1 MKSRIL
7 TFLLIFLLLASSLIL
22 VSAEESRPAIEVFKG
37 KPSRS
42 YPLKIYIY
50 LQAFEDEESK
60 ATFQCRNT
68 EKILSILY
76 DVLKELHRAITRF
89 VDEYPEYRKLALIY
103 FVNFSSVDGADITF
117 KVVRKIQTNPDFS
130 GLTKYA
136 YGSEGVIKP
145 VEVDVLCSLTD
156 RGENVTFN
164 IIMHELF
171 HALGLLHANQSSTDD
186 GFPELMHPGTSND
199 LREYPSTLDLY
210 ALYIVHFTD
219 FNREVIMLPEDI
231 EYKMIIPYSH
241 ELQALKQENKQLRDT
256 LAKTQR
262 ENYILQGKL
271 KRANSTIEFLERELE
286 STKNDLNSYVK
297 SYNILWFENRDLRN
311 NLTRLYNAC
320 NQTVSLLVSKLNKT
334 YNDYVNLT
342 NRYNWLVG
350 IYNNIYQD
358 FQALREENN
367 DLQQRLYLIGIVAYV
382 GMSILGYIAIS
393 RGKKFN
399 KLLDEY
405 NKLLEYLGVEEHG
418 REG

>member
-1 MKSRIL
+1 M
-7 TFLLIFLLLASSLIL
+7 
-22 VSAEESRPAIEVFKG
+22 AIW
-37 KPSRS
+37 
-42 YPLKIYIY
+42 
-50 LQAFEDEESK
+50 D
-60 ATFQCRNT
+60 N
-68 EKILSILY
+68 
-76 DVLKELHRAITRF
+76 H
-89 VDEYPEYRKLALIY
+89 
-103 FVNFSSVDGADITF
+103 
-117 KVVRKIQTNPDFS
+117 
-130 GLTKYA
+130 
-136 YGSEGVIKP
+136 
-145 VEVDVLCSLTD
+145 
-156 RGENVTFN
+156 
-164 IIMHELF
+164 
-171 HALGLLHANQSSTDD
+171 
-186 GFPELMHPGTSND
+186 
-199 LREYPSTLDLY
+199 
-210 ALYIVHFTD
+210 
-219 FNREVIMLPEDI
+219 
-231 EYKMIIPYSH
+231 
-241 ELQALKQENKQLRDT
+241 
-256 LAKTQR
+256 
-262 ENYILQGKL
+262 LQGKL